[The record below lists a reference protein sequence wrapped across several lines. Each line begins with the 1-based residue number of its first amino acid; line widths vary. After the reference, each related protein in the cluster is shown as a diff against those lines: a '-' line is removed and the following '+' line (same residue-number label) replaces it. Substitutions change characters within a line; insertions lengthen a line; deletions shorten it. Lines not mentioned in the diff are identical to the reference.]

1 MPRAASRIKQVKVK
15 FSERAATKCREL
27 WAALTP
33 QERNVAK
40 LMTVGKSN
48 KQIADE
54 LGISLK
60 TLDIHRL
67 NTKEKLGV
75 DSLTGIPIV
84 VLAALGKI
92 RGFEL

>member
-1 MPRAASRIKQVKVK
+1 
-15 FSERAATKCREL
+15 
-27 WAALTP
+27 
-33 QERNVAK
+33 VAK

-48 KQIADE
+48 RQIAEE

-67 NTKEKLGV
+67 NTKQKLEV
-75 DSLTGIPIV
+75 DSLTGIPLV

-92 RGFEL
+92 SGFEI